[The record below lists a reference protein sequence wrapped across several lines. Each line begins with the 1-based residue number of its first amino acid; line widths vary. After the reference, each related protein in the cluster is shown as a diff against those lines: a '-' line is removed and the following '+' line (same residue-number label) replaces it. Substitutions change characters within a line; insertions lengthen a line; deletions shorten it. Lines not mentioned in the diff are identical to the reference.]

1 MSLLLLIYLYMTLL
15 KKLWLFRKKL
25 LRVCLHVTLFS
36 TFQQHPSD
44 TQVSTCWKLYHL
56 MEVSERKIITC
67 WHWVI
72 QIASHIGTEWKIC
85 IYIFTHKYYIY
96 RFPCDLYLKIVLW
109 SIAFASGTLFA
120 LYLLSTKSLTNK
132 KVQSSNLTL

>member
-36 TFQQHPSD
+36 TFQQHPPD
-44 TQVSTCWKLYHL
+44 TQVSTCWKLYYL
-56 MEVSERKIITC
+56 MAVSERKIITYR
-67 WHWVI
+67 HWVI
-72 QIASHIGTEWKIC
+72 EIASHIGTEWKIY
-85 IYIFTHKYYIY
+85 IYLHIY

-109 SIAFASGTLFA
+109 SIAFPSGTLFA